1 MLVDNLVFD
10 GGFKYF
16 YQLGKIFFEFEIFYF
31 MMRKGVYCYEY
42 IDEVF
47 KFDEIVLFSINNFF
61 SCLLELGIIEEDYY
75 YV

>member
-1 MLVDNLVFD
+1 
-10 GGFKYF
+10 
-16 YQLGKIFFEFEIFYF
+16 

-61 SCLLELGIIEEDYY
+61 SCLLELGIIEEDYN